1 MDEVVCRGVDVASLP
16 AGDGASDVVVAGRA
30 AARARQAARAALG
43 DRIAEQAYQLDA
55 ALHRL
60 LADVRAFDA
69 AGYWADAGATSC
81 AVWLGWRVGW
91 DPGTAREHVRVAR
104 ALGGL
109 PLIDAALAAGRLSYS
124 KVRALTRV
132 ATPATEAALLDTAAR
147 TTAAQ
152 LEVVCRKLHA
162 VQRLGALSGGD
173 VAARRTVVRRERDDG
188 MVVIEAVL
196 PPDEAAMV
204 WAAIEREAAA
214 GEATAGEATA
224 GEATAG
230 EATAGEAAS
239 VSAGTLATRDAR
251 RPPARRVDGL
261 VAMAQ
266 AVLRGDAP
274 ARSPIEVVLTIS
286 RDALAIRDVE
296 GAQPASPVPAV
307 PAVLAVRA
315 SAVPVSAALAAAV
328 PAVPTIGCFADGTAI
343 AAETA
348 RRLACD
354 CGVVTM
360 STDAAG
366 SPLSVGRRTRT
377 IPAAI
382 ARALAQRDATCRF
395 PGCTNRRFLAG
406 HHAVHWIHGGATALD
421 NLCRLCPTHHRF
433 VHEHG
438 YRVELRDGEPVF
450 FHRGREVHAEPPQP
464 RAVDAARAWSAIR
477 AANDALA
484 IDAATGQCGWDG
496 RPVDYGLVIGD
507 LLRLERGAGAVG
519 HRGA

>member
-1 MDEVVCRGVDVASLP
+1 MAGVSELDA
-16 AGDGASDVVVAGRA
+16 ASDVVGAGRA

-60 LADVRAFDA
+60 MTDLRAFDA

-104 ALGGL
+104 ALGAL

-132 ATPATEAALLDTAAR
+132 ATAATEAALLDTAMR

-162 VQRLGALSGGD
+162 AQRLGTLSGSD
-173 VAARRTVVRRERDDG
+173 VAARRTVVRRDRDDG

-196 PPDEAAMV
+196 PADEAAVV
-204 WAAIEREAAA
+204 WTAIEREA
-214 GEATAGEATA
+214 TAGEVTA
-224 GEATAG
+224 D
-230 EATAGEAAS
+230 EAAN
-239 VSAGTLATRDAR
+239 VPAGTSGTRDAR
-251 RPPARRVDGL
+251 RPLARRVDGL

-274 ARSPIEVVLTIS
+274 AREPIEVVLTIS
-286 RDALAIRDVE
+286 RDALASCDGE
-296 GAQPASPVPAV
+296 GASAASGASPASAAPGAPA
-307 PAVLAVRA
+307 
-315 SAVPVSAALAAAV
+315 
-328 PAVPTIGCFADGTAI
+328 IGCFADGA
-343 AAETA
+343 AVSAETA

-360 STDAAG
+360 ALDAAG
-366 SPLSVGRRTRT
+366 DPLSVGRRTRT

-438 YRVELRDGEPVF
+438 YRVELRAGEPVF
-450 FHRGREVHAEPPQP
+450 FHRGREVPAEPPRP
-464 RAVDAARAWSAIR
+464 RAIDAARAWPAIR
-477 AANDALA
+477 AANDALG
-484 IDAATGQCGWDG
+484 IDSATGQCAWDG
-496 RPVDYGLVIGD
+496 RPVDYGLVIDD
-507 LLRLERGAGAVG
+507 LRRLETRARAAGAGG
-519 HRGA
+519 TGTGS

>member
-1 MDEVVCRGVDVASLP
+1 
-16 AGDGASDVVVAGRA
+16 
-30 AARARQAARAALG
+30 
-43 DRIAEQAYQLDA
+43 
-55 ALHRL
+55 
-60 LADVRAFDA
+60 
-69 AGYWADAGATSC
+69 
-81 AVWLGWRVGW
+81 
-91 DPGTAREHVRVAR
+91 VAR

-239 VSAGTLATRDAR
+239 VPAGTLATRDAR

-360 STDAAG
+360 STDADG
-366 SPLSVGRRTRT
+366 TPLSVGRRTRS
-377 IPAAI
+377 IPTAI
-382 ARALAQRDATCRF
+382 ARALSQRDAHCRF
-395 PGCTNRRFLAG
+395 PGCTNRRFLDG
-406 HHAVHWIHGGATALD
+406 HHLTHWIDGGATALD
-421 NLCRLCPTHHRF
+421 NLCRLCTRHHRF

-438 YRVELRDGEPVF
+438 YRVALRDGEPVF
-450 FHRGREVHAEPPQP
+450 FRRGREVHGEPP
-464 RAVDAARAWSAIR
+464 RVIDAAGAWPAIR
-477 AANDALA
+477 AANAALA
-484 IDAATGQCGWDG
+484 IDATTGQCAWDG
-496 RPVDYGLVIGD
+496 QAVDYAWKPAPVSTRSSQKGARMPFGVDVLGIVVELNEFAPGPVAVALGSNATKPLVDAAKWVIG
-507 LLRLERGAGAVG
+507 AP
-519 HRGA
+519 